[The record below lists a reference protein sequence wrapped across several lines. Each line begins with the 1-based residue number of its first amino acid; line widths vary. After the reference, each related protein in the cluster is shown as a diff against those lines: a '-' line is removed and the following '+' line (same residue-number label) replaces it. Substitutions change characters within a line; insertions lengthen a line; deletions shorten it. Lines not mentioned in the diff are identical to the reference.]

1 MTEHAMS
8 QVNYSERRKYPRIRS
23 TDVVSFMKV
32 NSVDKLGV
40 GKDLSPGGIRFEAM
54 GCEID
59 LGSTLR
65 VNFYVGSTFVSAV
78 GKVVHATDIDS
89 LTQDVGLEF
98 TEIDP
103 TAAAILKEFYKEEF
117 PRSRAG
123 SSESAD

>member
-1 MTEHAMS
+1 MTQRNH
-8 QVNYSERRKYPRIRS
+8 SERRKYPRIRS

-40 GKDLSPGGIRFEAM
+40 GRDLSPGGIRFEAM

-59 LGSTLR
+59 MGAMLR
-65 VNFYVGSTFVSAV
+65 VNFYVGPTFISAV

-98 TEIDP
+98 VELDP

-117 PRSRAG
+117 PRARV
-123 SSESAD
+123 SSEGSQ

>member
-1 MTEHAMS
+1 MS
-8 QVNYSERRKYPRIRS
+8 QPNHSERRKYPRIRS

-32 NSVDKLGV
+32 NSADKLGV
-40 GKDLSPGGIRFEAM
+40 GRDLSPGGIRFEAM

-59 LGSTLR
+59 MGSVLR
-65 VNFYVGSTFVSAV
+65 VNFYVGPTFISAV

-98 TEIDP
+98 VELDP

-117 PRSRAG
+117 PRARAEG
-123 SSESAD
+123 SPE